1 MGKFGNRN
9 AQQGGQALA
18 EFNRIYDFHFHGD
31 DSGIQVNRG
40 NVMGMTS
47 QNNWIHDMPGRNGIR
62 FDGDAAGMGG
72 IVQNNVLTGAK
83 RGTRLKGDLHTIAN
97 NTAFGNSHIDINVAH
112 DKFYGF
118 TEGYDPA
125 VDGIIRPTAE
135 NNYFNVYDYRVDGRR
150 GSAEKLGN
158 QHSIACLL
166 YTSPSPRD

>member
-1 MGKFGNRN
+1 
-9 AQQGGQALA
+9 
-18 EFNRIYDFHFHGD
+18 
-31 DSGIQVNRG
+31 
-40 NVMGMTS
+40 
-47 QNNWIHDMPGRNGIR
+47 MPGRNAIR

-72 IVQNNVLTGAK
+72 TVQNNVLTGAK
-83 RGTRLKGDLHTIAN
+83 RGTRLKGDLHTITN
-97 NTAFGNSHIDINVAH
+97 NTAFGNTHIDINVAH

-158 QHSIACLL
+158 QHSIAVNNAGNHD
-166 YTSPSPRD
+166 S